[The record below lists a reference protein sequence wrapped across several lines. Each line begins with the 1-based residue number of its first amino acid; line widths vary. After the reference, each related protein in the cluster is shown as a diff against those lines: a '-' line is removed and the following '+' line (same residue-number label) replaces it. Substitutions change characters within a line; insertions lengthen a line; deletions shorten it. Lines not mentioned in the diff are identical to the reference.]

1 MHVFFASQ
9 GDITKLGLE
18 SSSLFETF
26 PETVPPIF
34 ILFHFHLNY
43 IEHILE
49 LLFQLKLDSDCQ
61 TTQKKSVHPG

>member
-1 MHVFFASQ
+1 MHVFFRSQ
-9 GDITKLGLE
+9 GDIMELGLE

-26 PETVPPIF
+26 LETLPLIF

-49 LLFQLKLDSDCQ
+49 LLSQLKLD
-61 TTQKKSVHPG
+61 